1 MDNLK
6 TIKKIL
12 SEKFGIPEENIE
24 KEAHLLSD
32 LNLSNLEINDLVGII
47 AHEFKLSFGENDT
60 ISPQTVSDLLDIIE
74 EYSEEL

>member
-6 TIKKIL
+6 TVKKIL

-24 KEAHLLSD
+24 KDAHLLSD
-32 LNLSNLEINDLVGII
+32 MNLSNLEINDLIGII
-47 AHEFKLSFGENDT
+47 AHEFKLTFAENDT
-60 ISPQTVSDLLDIIE
+60 ISPQTVSDLLDIID

>member
-12 SEKFGIPEENIE
+12 SEKFGIPDENIE

-32 LNLSNLEINDLVGII
+32 LNLSNLEINDLIGII